1 METRIKLKRL
11 ELSYFKG
18 IRSLSVSFFDNTV
31 ISGRNTTGK
40 TTIFDAW
47 SWLLFGKDSLG
58 NTDFE
63 IKTLDENGNVIHHVD
78 HEVCGYLEVNGEQ
91 LILKRVLHE
100 NWTSKGEEQR
110 LKGNETRCFIDGV
123 PITVTEYQKRI
134 SEIVDENLFRLIT
147 NINYFHSLKRDERR
161 NILISLAGEIENEE
175 IIKNDD
181 DLKDIVEMLNKA
193 SINDLKRKISAEKKR
208 INSEIA
214 DIKVRIDEQIK
225 GLPEGIDFDEIQK
238 QLEKKKE
245 ELSAIEK
252 LLSDRQELVK
262 KQIDEANEKRKLIG
276 ELRGK
281 QQEIL
286 IEAELEATRVANE
299 KNKNYYNFEMV
310 LEEKLDKVKRL
321 EKLVTDKKRDITDLT
336 LKIDKLKKERE
347 RLVVLWKEENA
358 KQLDS
363 KIGCLIC
370 PLYNHECS
378 DVEALRRF
386 SKESTD
392 VEAEFNARKM
402 KRLSE
407 INEEGLKIKNEI
419 EEELKNLETL
429 NQELLSLESNY
440 KQVVEEYDAFAKIKP
455 EKAVPE
461 PVVKENIREWV
472 ELERQISSIKIEEV
486 EQDNSD
492 IIAEK
497 ERLNREILDL
507 SIRLDSK
514 KQIEKT
520 NNRINELQQE
530 QRRLAQSLSEQEEIE
545 YKLMRFNKL
554 RMEEVDRRVNDKFR
568 FVRFKLFDTT
578 LDGNEYETCET
589 LIDGVP
595 YWSANNAGRILAG
608 LDIIQALQKYFG
620 VYAPCFVDNSE
631 AVNSFPKMD
640 CQMIYLRVTDDD
652 KLVISE
658 L

>member
-1 METRIKLKRL
+1 M
-11 ELSYFKG
+11 
-18 IRSLSVSFFDNTV
+18 
-31 ISGRNTTGK
+31 
-40 TTIFDAW
+40 
-47 SWLLFGKDSLG
+47 
-58 NTDFE
+58 
-63 IKTLDENGNVIHHVD
+63 
-78 HEVCGYLEVNGEQ
+78 
-91 LILKRVLHE
+91 
-100 NWTSKGEEQR
+100 
-110 LKGNETRCFIDGV
+110 
-123 PITVTEYQKRI
+123 
-134 SEIVDENLFRLIT
+134 
-147 NINYFHSLKRDERR
+147 
-161 NILISLAGEIENEE
+161 
-175 IIKNDD
+175 
-181 DLKDIVEMLNKA
+181 
-193 SINDLKRKISAEKKR
+193 KK
-208 INSEIA
+208 
-214 DIKVRIDEQIK
+214 
-225 GLPEGIDFDEIQK
+225 
-238 QLEKKKE
+238 
-245 ELSAIEK
+245 
-252 LLSDRQELVK
+252 
-262 KQIDEANEKRKLIG
+262 
-276 ELRGK
+276 
-281 QQEIL
+281 
-286 IEAELEATRVANE
+286 
-299 KNKNYYNFEMV
+299 
-310 LEEKLDKVKRL
+310 
-321 EKLVTDKKRDITDLT
+321 
-336 LKIDKLKKERE
+336 
-347 RLVVLWKEENA
+347 
-358 KQLDS
+358 
-363 KIGCLIC
+363 
-370 PLYNHECS
+370 
-378 DVEALRRF
+378 
-386 SKESTD
+386 
-392 VEAEFNARKM
+392 
-402 KRLSE
+402 LSE

-429 NQELLSLESNY
+429 KQELSSLESNY

-497 ERLNREILDL
+497 ERLNREIIDL
-507 SIRLDSK
+507 SIKLDSK

-520 NNRINELQQE
+520 NNRIKELQEE
-530 QRRLAQSLSEQEEIE
+530 QRRLAQALSEQEEIE